1 MNSLHT
7 LMQYNGQLFFKRVI
21 LSCRPNSKLFLTRGL
36 ITVLNT
42 DYKSKSLIKP
52 PHVFLKILSC
62 MIGLKKHPICANGKI
77 VYSRHFPVIIFE
89 TFQKKKFLEVPLKL
103 FIMIFW
109 KWNNLNISGV
119 NFQTIQIHQS
129 FAYHSSFCKI

>member
-1 MNSLHT
+1 
-7 LMQYNGQLFFKRVI
+7 MQYNGQLFFKRVI

-52 PHVFLKILSC
+52 PHVFLKILSY

-89 TFQKKKFLEVPLKL
+89 TFQKKKILEVPLKL